1 MKSRLLS
8 RLRPH
13 WLTWTVLTTASLLL
27 GGTAAYAASGSWQST
42 AVPAGVAARPTTAR
56 TAGAWPTAGRPT
68 SYTVPSTAPGA
79 ARTGGRGGMMGSN
92 GGGGSMMDTRTWLAG
107 NGVQV
112 TTIPAARAR
121 ADTAAGPNGLHT
133 GEVMQF
139 SDNFYVE
146 LKDTSGASATEVM
159 VDPATGAVFTEFG
172 PAMMW
177 TTGTAP
183 YAVSADRASSI
194 ANAWLQ
200 ANAAGQTV
208 GMADVFPG
216 HYTMDTVSTGNTVG
230 MLSVN
235 ATTGAVWYHTWHGTF
250 IAKED
255 A

>member
-1 MKSRLLS
+1 MMG
-8 RLRPH
+8 PN
-13 WLTWTVLTTASLLL
+13 
-27 GGTAAYAASGSWQST
+27 
-42 AVPAGVAARPTTAR
+42 
-56 TAGAWPTAGRPT
+56 
-68 SYTVPSTAPGA
+68 
-79 ARTGGRGGMMGSN
+79 GGMME
-92 GGGGSMMDTRTWLAG
+92 TRTWLAG

-121 ADTAAGPNGLHT
+121 ADAAARQSGLHT

-146 LKDTSGASATEVM
+146 LKDASGAPATEVL

-177 TTGTAP
+177 TTGTTP
-183 YAVSADRASSI
+183 YAVAADRAMSI
-194 ANAWLQ
+194 ASAWLE

-208 GMADVFPG
+208 GSTDLFPG
-216 HYTMDTVSTGNTVG
+216 HYTMDTVSGGNTVG

-235 ATTGAVWYHTWHGTF
+235 AVTGAVWYHTWHGTF

>member
-1 MKSRLLS
+1 
-8 RLRPH
+8 
-13 WLTWTVLTTASLLL
+13 
-27 GGTAAYAASGSWQST
+27 
-42 AVPAGVAARPTTAR
+42 
-56 TAGAWPTAGRPT
+56 
-68 SYTVPSTAPGA
+68 
-79 ARTGGRGGMMGSN
+79 MMGAN
-92 GGGGSMMDTRTWLAG
+92 RGGSMMDTRTWLAG

-112 TTIPAARAR
+112 TTIAAARAR
-121 ADTAAGPNGLHT
+121 ADAAASPNGLHT

-146 LKDTSGASATEVM
+146 LKDASGASATEVL

-183 YAVSADRASSI
+183 YAVSSDRATAI

-208 GMADVFPG
+208 GMTDVFPG
-216 HYTMDTVSTGNTVG
+216 HYTMDTVSGGNTVG

>member
-1 MKSRLLS
+1 MRD
-8 RLRPH
+8 RAVLRTH
-13 WLTWTVLTTASLLL
+13 WLPWTVLVTASLLL
-27 GGTAAYAASGSWQST
+27 VGSAAFALSGSWQST
-42 AVPAGVAARPTTAR
+42 PTPGG
-56 TAGAWPTAGRPT
+56 AGAQPT
-68 SYTVPSTAPGA
+68 SYANGTVPGRGNPGQ
-79 ARTGGRGGMMGSN
+79 GGRM
-92 GGGGSMMDTRTWLAG
+92 GGGSMMGTRVWLNG
-107 NGVQV
+107 DGVQV
-112 TTIPAARAR
+112 TTIAQARAR
-121 ADTAAGPNGLHT
+121 AVQAGNQSGLHP

-146 LKDTSGASATEVM
+146 LKAADGASAAEVL
-159 VDPATGAVFTEFG
+159 VDPATGAVFTEYG

-183 YAVSADRASSI
+183 YAISTDRATAI

-208 GMADVFPG
+208 SGMTDLFPG
-216 HYTMDTVSTGNTVG
+216 HYTMDTIAGGNTVG

>member
-1 MKSRLLS
+1 
-8 RLRPH
+8 
-13 WLTWTVLTTASLLL
+13 
-27 GGTAAYAASGSWQST
+27 
-42 AVPAGVAARPTTAR
+42 
-56 TAGAWPTAGRPT
+56 
-68 SYTVPSTAPGA
+68 
-79 ARTGGRGGMMGSN
+79 MGS
-92 GGGGSMMDTRTWLAG
+92 GGGSMMDTRTWLSG

-121 ADTAAGPNGLHT
+121 ADAAARPSGLHT

-146 LKDTSGASATEVM
+146 LKDASGASATEVM

-177 TTGTAP
+177 TSGTTP
-183 YAVSADRASSI
+183 YAISADRATAI
-194 ANAWLQ
+194 ASEWLR

-208 GMADVFPG
+208 GMTDVFPG
-216 HYTMDTVSTGNTVG
+216 HYTMDTVSGGNTVG

-235 ATTGAVWYHTWHGTF
+235 ATTGAVWDHTWHGTY

>member
-1 MKSRLLS
+1 
-8 RLRPH
+8 
-13 WLTWTVLTTASLLL
+13 
-27 GGTAAYAASGSWQST
+27 
-42 AVPAGVAARPTTAR
+42 
-56 TAGAWPTAGRPT
+56 
-68 SYTVPSTAPGA
+68 
-79 ARTGGRGGMMGSN
+79 MMGSN
-92 GGGGSMMDTRTWLAG
+92 GGGGSMMDTRNWLAG

-121 ADTAAGPNGLHT
+121 ADAAASPNGLHT

-146 LKDTSGASATEVM
+146 LKDASGAPATEVM

-177 TTGTAP
+177 TTGNAP
-183 YAVSADRASSI
+183 YAVSTDRATAI
-194 ANAWLQ
+194 ATAWLQ

-208 GMADVFPG
+208 SGMTDVFPG
-216 HYTMDTVSTGNTVG
+216 HYTMDTVSGGNTVG

>member
-1 MKSRLLS
+1 
-8 RLRPH
+8 
-13 WLTWTVLTTASLLL
+13 
-27 GGTAAYAASGSWQST
+27 
-42 AVPAGVAARPTTAR
+42 
-56 TAGAWPTAGRPT
+56 
-68 SYTVPSTAPGA
+68 
-79 ARTGGRGGMMGSN
+79 MGSN
-92 GGGGSMMDTRTWLAG
+92 RGGGSMMDTRTWLAG
-107 NGVQV
+107 NGTQV
-112 TTIPAARAR
+112 TSIAAARAR
-121 ADTAAGPNGLHT
+121 ADLAAGPSGLRS

-146 LKDTSGASATEVM
+146 LKDASGASATEAM

-177 TTGTAP
+177 TSGTAP
-183 YAVSADRASSI
+183 YGVSADRATTI

-208 GMADVFPG
+208 GMTDVFPG
-216 HYTMDTVSTGNTVG
+216 HYTMDTVSAGNTVG

-235 ATTGAVWYHTWHGTF
+235 ATTGAVWYHTWHGTL

>member
-1 MKSRLLS
+1 MCIRD
-8 RLRPH
+8 R
-13 WLTWTVLTTASLLL
+13 
-27 GGTAAYAASGSWQST
+27 G
-42 AVPAGVAARPTTAR
+42 
-56 TAGAWPTAGRPT
+56 WPTAGQPT

-79 ARTGGRGGMMGSN
+79 ARTAGRGGMMGSN

-112 TTIPAARAR
+112 TTITAARAR
-121 ADTAAGPNGLHT
+121 ADAAASPNGLHT

-146 LKDTSGASATEVM
+146 LKDASGASATEVM

-183 YAVSADRASSI
+183 YAISADRATAI
-194 ANAWLQ
+194 ASEWLRTNAP
-200 ANAAGQTV
+200 GQTV
-208 GMADVFPG
+208 GMTDVFPG
-216 HYTMDTVSTGNTVG
+216 HYTMDTVSGGNTVG

-235 ATTGAVWYHTWHGTF
+235 ATTGAVWY
-250 IAKED
+250 
-255 A
+255 

>member
-1 MKSRLLS
+1 MSGRFLTG
-8 RLRPH
+8 LRSH
-13 WLTWTVLTTASLLL
+13 WVPWTVLVTASLLL
-27 GGTAAYAASGSWQST
+27 VGSAAFAASGAWQST
-42 AVPAGVAARPTTAR
+42 AVPGTAAARPTAAR
-56 TAGAWPTAGRPT
+56 TAGAWPTAGQPT

-79 ARTGGRGGMMGSN
+79 ARTAGRGGMMGSN
-92 GGGGSMMDTRTWLAG
+92 RGGSMMDTRTWLAG
-107 NGVQV
+107 NGTQV
-112 TTIPAARAR
+112 TTIAAARAR
-121 ADTAAGPNGLHT
+121 ADAAASPNGLHT

-139 SDNFYVE
+139 SDSFYVE
-146 LKDTSGASATEVM
+146 LKDASGASATEVL

-183 YAVSADRASSI
+183 YAVSSDRAKAI

-208 GMADVFPG
+208 GMTDVFPG
-216 HYTMDTVSTGNTVG
+216 HYTMDTVSGGNTLG

>member
-92 GGGGSMMDTRTWLAG
+92 RGGSMMDTRVWLAG

-112 TTIPAARAR
+112 TSIAAARAR
-121 ADTAAGPNGLHT
+121 ADAAASPSGLHT

-146 LKDTSGASATEVM
+146 LKDASGASATEVL

-177 TTGTAP
+177 TTGSAP
-183 YAVSADRASSI
+183 YPVSSDRATSI
-194 ANAWLQ
+194 ANNWLRT
-200 ANAAGQTV
+200 NATGQTV
-208 GMADVFPG
+208 GTTDAFPG
-216 HYTMDTVSTGNTVG
+216 HYTMDTVSGGNTVG

-235 ATTGAVWYHTWHGTF
+235 ATTGAVWYHTWHGTY

>member
-1 MKSRLLS
+1 
-8 RLRPH
+8 
-13 WLTWTVLTTASLLL
+13 
-27 GGTAAYAASGSWQST
+27 
-42 AVPAGVAARPTTAR
+42 
-56 TAGAWPTAGRPT
+56 
-68 SYTVPSTAPGA
+68 
-79 ARTGGRGGMMGSN
+79 MMGSN
-92 GGGGSMMDTRTWLAG
+92 GSGGSMMDTRTWLAG

-121 ADTAAGPNGLHT
+121 ADAAASQSGLHT
-133 GEVMQF
+133 REVMQF

-146 LKDTSGASATEVM
+146 LKDASGASATEVL

-183 YAVSADRASSI
+183 YAVSLGRATAI
-194 ANAWLQ
+194 ATAWLQ
-200 ANAAGQTV
+200 ANAADQTV
-208 GMADVFPG
+208 GMTDLFPG
-216 HYTMDTVSTGNTVG
+216 HYTMDTVSGGNTVG

>member
-1 MKSRLLS
+1 
-8 RLRPH
+8 
-13 WLTWTVLTTASLLL
+13 
-27 GGTAAYAASGSWQST
+27 
-42 AVPAGVAARPTTAR
+42 
-56 TAGAWPTAGRPT
+56 
-68 SYTVPSTAPGA
+68 
-79 ARTGGRGGMMGSN
+79 MGS
-92 GGGGSMMDTRTWLAG
+92 GGGSMMDTRVWVAG
-107 NGVQV
+107 NGVRV
-112 TTIPAARAR
+112 TTISAARAR
-121 ADTAAGPNGLHT
+121 ATAAASPSGLHT

-146 LKDTSGASATEVM
+146 LKDASGASAAEVM

-183 YAVSADRASSI
+183 YAVSSDRATAI

-208 GMADVFPG
+208 GSTDLFPG
-216 HYTMDTVSTGNTVG
+216 HFTMDTVSGGNSVG

-255 A
+255 V

>member
-1 MKSRLLS
+1 MSGRYLAG
-8 RLRPH
+8 LRSH
-13 WLTWTVLTTASLLL
+13 WVPWTVLVTASLLL
-27 GGTAAYAASGSWQST
+27 VGSAAYAASGAWQST
-42 AVPAGVAARPTTAR
+42 AVPGTAAARPTTAR
-56 TAGAWPTAGRPT
+56 TAGAWPTAGQPT
-68 SYTVPSTAPGA
+68 SYAVPSTAPGA
-79 ARTGGRGGMMGSN
+79 ARTAGRGGMMGS
-92 GGGGSMMDTRTWLAG
+92 GHGGSMMDTRTWLAG
-107 NGVQV
+107 NGTQV
-112 TTIPAARAR
+112 TTIAEARAR
-121 ADTAAGPNGLHT
+121 ADAAASPNGLHT

-146 LKDTSGASATEVM
+146 LKDASGASATEVM

-177 TTGTAP
+177 TTGTAR
-183 YAVSADRASSI
+183 YAVSSDRAPAI

-200 ANAAGQTV
+200 ANAAGQAV
-208 GMADVFPG
+208 GMTDAFPG
-216 HYTMDTVSTGNTVG
+216 HYTMDTVSGGNTVG

>member
-1 MKSRLLS
+1 MSGRFLS
-8 RLRPH
+8 GLRSH
-13 WLTWTVLTTASLLL
+13 WVPWTVLVTASLLL
-27 GGTAAYAASGSWQST
+27 VGSAAFAASGAWQST
-42 AVPAGVAARPTTAR
+42 TSPGTAAARPTTAGS
-56 TAGAWPTAGRPT
+56 AGAWPTAGQPT

-79 ARTGGRGGMMGSN
+79 ARTAGRGGMMGSN
-92 GGGGSMMDTRTWLAG
+92 GGGGSMMDTRSWLAG

-112 TTIPAARAR
+112 TTIAAARAR
-121 ADTAAGPNGLHT
+121 ADLAAGPSGLHT

-177 TTGTAP
+177 TTGSVP
-183 YAVSADRASSI
+183 YAVSSDRATAI

-208 GMADVFPG
+208 GMTDVFPG
-216 HYTMDTVSTGNTVG
+216 HYTMDTVSGGNTVG